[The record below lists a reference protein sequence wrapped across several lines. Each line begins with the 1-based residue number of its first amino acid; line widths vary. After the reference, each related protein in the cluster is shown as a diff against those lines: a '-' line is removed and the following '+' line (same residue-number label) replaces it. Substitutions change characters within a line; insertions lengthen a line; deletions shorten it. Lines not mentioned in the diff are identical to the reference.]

1 MIAQN
6 RPDSDYRIVTS
17 KRTEDGRPIIAKLK
31 VDGRISSGDAAGIVM
46 TVYGWQDYARAMKG
60 AMNSGA
66 IRYVRDNDTARQLGL
81 KGEAPPKIGKASIRS
96 GVEGTILTRVTSL
109 NRRE

>member
-1 MIAQN
+1 MI
-6 RPDSDYRIVTS
+6 
-17 KRTEDGRPIIAKLK
+17 
-31 VDGRISSGDAAGIVM
+31 
-46 TVYGWQDYARAMKG
+46 TVYGWQNYERAMRG
-60 AMNSGA
+60 AMNSSA
-66 IRYVRDNDTARQLGL
+66 IWYVRDDDTARRLGL